1 MQFLASKFRSQP
13 VAQPTGAELVDKY
26 CDRATHATLI
36 EDRRAAV
43 LGLKGLAHEYKL
55 VKYKLNRYNI
65 NMIVLTSNLIY

>member
-1 MQFLASKFRSQP
+1 MQFFASKFRSQP
-13 VAQPTGAELVDKY
+13 PAPPTGAEMVEKY

-55 VKYKLNRYNI
+55 VIITLNFI
-65 NMIVLTSNLIY
+65 